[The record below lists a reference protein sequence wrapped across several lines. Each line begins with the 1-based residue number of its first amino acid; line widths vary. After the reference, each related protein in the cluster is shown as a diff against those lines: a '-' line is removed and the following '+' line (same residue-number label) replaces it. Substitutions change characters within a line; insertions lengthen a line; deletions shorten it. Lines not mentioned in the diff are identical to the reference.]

1 MMTLKAFKEQ
11 CGGGGFV
18 LRAAEDIPGFAKKG
32 APLYGNC
39 DDLTVANWLYQPLN
53 GIYTVYLKEEVKE

>member
-1 MMTLKAFKEQ
+1 MTLKTFKESNE
-11 CGGGGFV
+11 GGGYV

-39 DDLTVANWLYQPLN
+39 DDLTVVNWLYQPLN
-53 GIYTVYLKEEVKE
+53 GIYTVYLKEGVNE

>member
-1 MMTLKAFKEQ
+1 MKLKELKERQ
-11 CGGGGFV
+11 GGGGYI

-39 DDLTVANWLYQPLN
+39 DDLTVVNWLYQPLN
-53 GIYTVYLKEEVKE
+53 GIYTVYLKEGVNE